1 MAYLKFNQSGIKNK
15 INSRLLN
22 LGLEPDERMMQ
33 TLEEN
38 PQYINRLTSLFSVL
52 KKYNIV
58 LNDLLHKAIASN
70 VAQAGAVVDLL
81 EFMHEEGIDPA
92 FISLERLLMS
102 AKSETTLKQ
111 GMQILKTN
119 NSLDSASMNLMFA
132 YPEDSLLIADLIV
145 NFQKHAYSTEKI
157 IDKLHQFSVEKMS
170 TVIELLTMLLSK
182 NLYYYECFDIF
193 LRQQKDIDKIYEGAK
208 KLVAKDKLAPSYFD
222 VLEKD
227 PTNAN
232 ILANTILLLNHA
244 ALIDY
249 RKTEDV
255 LIASKLGVG
264 AFHFLTH
271 LQHADMLDAENYKMV
286 CRYNS
291 PILNHPEVIKLFN
304 SLPLFEEFDRE
315 ELEKMLSLI
324 TKETNEDACLDEFIE
339 MIEKHQFSSKQHP

>member
-1 MAYLKFNQSGIKNK
+1 MTYLKFNQSGIKNK
-15 INSRLLN
+15 INSRLVS
-22 LGLEPDERMMQ
+22 LGLESDERMIQ

-52 KKYNIV
+52 KKYNVV

-81 EFMHEEGIDPA
+81 EFMHEVGIDPE
-92 FISLERLLMS
+92 FISLERVFVS

-119 NSLDSASMNLMFA
+119 NSLDSASLNLMFA
-132 YPEDSLLIADLIV
+132 YPEESLLIADLIV

-157 IDKLHQFSVEKMS
+157 IEKLHQFSEGKMS
-170 TVIELLTMLLSK
+170 TVIELFTLLLSK
-182 NLYYYECFDIF
+182 NLYYFECFDIF
-193 LRQQKDIDKIYEGAK
+193 LRQQKNIDKIYEGAK
-208 KLVAKDKLAPSYFD
+208 KLVAKDKLAPSYFE
-222 VLEKD
+222 VIEKD
-227 PTNAN
+227 PMNAN
-232 ILANTILLLNHA
+232 ILANIILLLDLA
-244 ALIDY
+244 SLIDY

-271 LQHADMLDAENYKMV
+271 LQHADMLDAENYNKV

-291 PILNHPEVIKLFN
+291 PILNHPDVIKLF
-304 SLPLFEEFDRE
+304 SSFPLFEEFDRE

-324 TKETNEDACLDEFIE
+324 TKKTSADADLEEFIE